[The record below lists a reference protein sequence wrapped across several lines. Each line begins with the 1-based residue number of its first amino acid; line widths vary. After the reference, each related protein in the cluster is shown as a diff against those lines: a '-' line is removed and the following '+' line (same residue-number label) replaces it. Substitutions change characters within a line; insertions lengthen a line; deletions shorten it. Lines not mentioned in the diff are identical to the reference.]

1 MPYGDGTGPLGFG
14 PGTGWGRGP
23 CGAGFRR
30 GRGSGRG
37 FAFRKR
43 FFRDWQPS
51 TEDLDSEEKM
61 LKEELAEI
69 AKEKKALKK

>member
-1 MPYGDGTGPLGFG
+1 MPNRNGTGPLGAG

-30 GRGSGRG
+30 GRGTGRG
-37 FAFRKR
+37 LGFRR
-43 FFRDWQPS
+43 MLNFWQP
-51 TEDLDSEEKM
+51 TAEELDAEEKL

-69 AKEKKALKK
+69 QKERKDLKG